1 MTPDSVQRIPLTISI
16 MLAASMFT
24 IDSTIANVALPHM
37 QGGLSAGLDQIT
49 WVLTSFIVA
58 QALMTPLVGW
68 LAVRLGRRRLMLVSI
83 VVFVG
88 ASIACGLAQGIA
100 LAVQG
105 ALLVRFAPDF
115 VADAF
120 CASRLADS
128 AFGGGAF
135 GNLSARTDFASLLA
149 RAWPEH

>member
-1 MTPDSVQRIPLTISI
+1 MVEAAPTPDIQRVPLTIAI

-68 LAVRLGRRRLMLVSI
+68 LAQHMGRRRLMLISV
-83 VVFVG
+83 VVFTG
-88 ASIACGLAQGIA
+88 ASLACGVAQ
-100 LAVQG
+100 
-105 ALLVRFAPDF
+105 
-115 VADAF
+115 
-120 CASRLADS
+120 
-128 AFGGGAF
+128 
-135 GNLSARTDFASLLA
+135 NL
-149 RAWPEH
+149 E